1 MARRAAD
8 QPAWALGIQ
17 PVVGLVHHGFGPRY
31 ATFDTPVFERE
42 LPRYARRV
50 AERYPW
56 ILDYTPVNEP
66 LTTARFAGMYGL

>member
-1 MARRAAD
+1 M
-8 QPAWALGIQ
+8 
-17 PVVGLVHHGFGPRY
+17 VGLVHHGCGPRY